1 MLAIYDDQQV
11 VQNIPN
17 HNFVDI
23 FKMKLVS
30 FFNLFENNK
39 FQLTLYHQILQHH
52 LQMQY
57 QVDKQD
63 MPYAKQYDMILEYMY

>member
-1 MLAIYDDQQV
+1 
-11 VQNIPN
+11 
-17 HNFVDI
+17 
-23 FKMKLVS
+23 
-30 FFNLFENNK
+30 
-39 FQLTLYHQILQHH
+39 LYHQILQHH